1 MKFTSKILTVILIL
15 GFGIFSLMQLKKS
28 ISSEN
33 ISKEHQQVLIE
44 QESAK
49 TKRKKVSKENFDR
62 YQDYLNTF
70 IGTNIKE
77 IESELIKESWKKEN
91 IRFTSVHGDTITIE
105 HDEYDTITNVELKVN
120 QITKIITN

>member
-91 IRFTSVHGDTITIE
+91 IRFTSVHGDTIMIE